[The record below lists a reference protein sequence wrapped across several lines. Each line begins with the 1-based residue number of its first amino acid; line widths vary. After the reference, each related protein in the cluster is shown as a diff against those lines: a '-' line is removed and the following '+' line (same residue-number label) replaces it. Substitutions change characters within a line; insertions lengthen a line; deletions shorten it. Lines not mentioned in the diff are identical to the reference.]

1 MAHVYL
7 GLGSNINPEKNL
19 PEAAALLREKWPE
32 IRFSSVFLTK
42 AQEVENQADF
52 LNAVAFLDTDESVE
66 DVIVALIEIERSLGK
81 APVFRFGPRTID
93 LDVLLYDNVVM
104 ESPTLIVPH
113 PRMHQRRFVLA
124 PLLELIDPSQTHP
137 ILKKTWKELL
147 DSVKDQQVE
156 PASISL

>member
-7 GLGSNINPEKNL
+7 GLGSNIDPEKNL
-19 PEAAALLREKWPE
+19 PEAAALLRNRWPE

-52 LNAVAFLDTDESVE
+52 LNAVAFLETEESVE
-66 DVIVALIEIERSLGK
+66 DVIVTLIEIERSLGK
-81 APVFRFGPRTID
+81 APIFRFGPRTID
-93 LDVLLYDNVVM
+93 LDVLLYDNAVI

-124 PLLELIDPSQTHP
+124 PLVELIDPSHTHP
-137 ILKKTWKELL
+137 LLKKTWSELL